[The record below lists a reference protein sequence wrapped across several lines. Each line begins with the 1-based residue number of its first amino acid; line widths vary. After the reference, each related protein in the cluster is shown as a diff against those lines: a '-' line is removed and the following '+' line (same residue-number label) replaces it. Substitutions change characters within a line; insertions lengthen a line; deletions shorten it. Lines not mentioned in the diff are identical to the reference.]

1 MWFTRLKI
9 SQYFPKQYEQFD
21 WDINV
26 KVDLSYNAT
35 ITDIKNISH
44 IDTSRFALNLN
55 LATLKTQ
62 LDKLDI
68 ANSVPVPVD
77 LSELIN
83 AVNKWCCEKICVW

>member
-44 IDTSRFALNLN
+44 IDTSRFALKLN

-62 LDKLDI
+62 VDQLGIDKSMPL
-68 ANSVPVPVD
+68 PVD
-77 LSELIN
+77 LSELID
-83 AVNKWCCEKICVW
+83 AANKWCC